1 MAQVFENMSAAVPE
15 SGSICPN
22 ASAELVQLEREPQ
35 HHCEDLHNDLTKQLN
50 EKVQV
55 YVPRD
60 WVDEKLNQIK
70 TASTLS
76 VHTRAIPD
84 SVKINENV
92 ISIDIMTYLDKT
104 ATMELSFFENGIVKL
119 NCVNPNNPS
128 KFSFELM
135 EKPANLTPYI
145 LQGYVTVGAHQIEVN
160 MSETQTKFIAE
171 FEPFTVKVLSTRN
184 NTEQVLF
191 EMNTAKSLVFDD
203 NLTADFT
210 FHTEHLYGLPEHAS
224 DLLLQDTKAD
234 LPYRFFNQDVPAY
247 PVGSKNALYATVP
260 IIISRSKSSSTL
272 VSMYWQNCSDTY
284 VDIHK
289 AESSTNA
296 YWLSERGNL
305 ECYIFVN
312 HSNAEHFRS
321 LSNVFGHCAMPQY
334 FSLGYHQCRWSY
346 KDEQDV
352 LHVNEKFNEH
362 EIPCDTITLDI
373 DHTDECRYFTW
384 NNQLFP
390 DPVSMQDVLAKDG
403 RQLVTIADPHIKVDP
418 EYHVYKEGAEKSLFV
433 KSKDGD
439 AFVGKCWPGD
449 SVYLDF
455 MNEET
460 RENWASQY
468 GYDKYKQSTSN
479 LWAWNDMNEPSVF
492 EYKGNQMPLDN
503 IQTVKSIAEPEKAF
517 EVEHREVHNI
527 YGYGQHKATYAGLLK
542 RNKCQNIRPHVL
554 TRSFYAGSQKWTTI
568 WTGDTAA
575 TWEYLQNTV
584 PQLLNLSLCGISFC
598 GGDVGGFIGDPE
610 PELAVRWYQL
620 GTWMPYF
627 RAHSETTTKRRE
639 PWLYD
644 KKNFEIIKEC
654 IKERY
659 RLLPYWYSTFEDHC
673 RTAVPVLR
681 PIWFDQTTVLDAD
694 NMREQERFLIGDGI
708 MVVPILQ
715 ANKSSIKN
723 VTKGLEGRWYDYYSK
738 VEMLGGEEI
747 NTGLERIGCFVKGGN
762 IIPTF
767 DIRSYVKSSKDA
779 KESNINLMIACDEKN
794 SAKGRMYFDD
804 GETFNYKTGALVRK
818 TIEFENNTLTW
829 KTEGAESGFTP
840 SNRVTKAIITG
851 LSTKVEGAYLTQE
864 GKGRQKIKVTD
875 AGQGFIVLE
884 FVVFSSKNF
893 SIVLV

>member
-1 MAQVFENMSAAVPE
+1 MAQLFEDISAAVPE
-15 SGSICPN
+15 IGSICPN
-22 ASAELVQLEREPQ
+22 AGAELVHLEREPQ

-50 EKVQV
+50 DKVDV

-60 WVDEKLNQIK
+60 WVNEKLSQIK
-70 TASTLS
+70 KASTLS
-76 VHTRAIPD
+76 VQTRAVPESI
-84 SVKINENV
+84 KINGNM
-92 ISIDIMTYLDKT
+92 ISIDIITHLDKT
-104 ATMELSFFENGIVKL
+104 ATMELYFFKDGIVKL
-119 NCVNPNNPS
+119 NCINPNNPS

-135 EKPANLTPYI
+135 EKPANLTPYT
-145 LQGYVTVGAHQIEVN
+145 LEGNVTIGAHQVEVN
-160 MSETQTKFIAE
+160 MPETQTKFIAE
-171 FEPFTVKVLSTRN
+171 FASFTVKVLSTRN

-191 EMNTAKSLVFDD
+191 EMNTTKSLVFYD

-260 IIISRSKSSSTL
+260 IIISRSKNSPTL

-289 AESSTNA
+289 AESSSNA
-296 YWLSERGNL
+296 FWLSERGNL

-346 KDEQDV
+346 EDQQDV

-362 EIPCDTITLDI
+362 EIPCDSITLDI

-384 NNQLFP
+384 NNNLFP
-390 DPVSMQDVLAKDG
+390 DPVGMQDILARDG

-433 KSKDGD
+433 KNSDGD

-460 RENWASQY
+460 RESWASQY
-468 GYDKYKQSTSN
+468 AYDKYKQSTPN

-503 IQTVKSIAEPEKAF
+503 TQTVKSIAEPEKEF
-517 EVEHREVHNI
+517 QVEHREVHNI

-542 RNKCQNIRPHVL
+542 RNQCQNIRPHVL

-610 PELAVRWYQL
+610 PELAIRWYQL
-620 GTWMPYF
+620 GTYMPYF
-627 RAHSETTTKRRE
+627 RAHSEKTTMRRE

-644 KKNFEIIKEC
+644 KKNFEIVKES

-681 PIWFDQTTVLDAD
+681 PIWFDQTTVPDAD
-694 NMREQERFLIGDGI
+694 NMSEQERFMIGDGI
-708 MVVPILQ
+708 MVVPILK
-715 ANKSSIKN
+715 ANRSSIKD
-723 VTKGLEGRWYDYYSK
+723 VTKGLEGRWYDYHSK
-738 VEMLGGEEI
+738 AEMKGGEEI
-747 NTGLERIGCFVKGGN
+747 HTGLERIGCFVKGGN

-779 KESNINLMIACDEKN
+779 KESNINLVIACDEKDT
-794 SAKGRMYFDD
+794 AKGKMYFDD
-804 GETFNYKTGALVRK
+804 GETFNYKTGAFARK

-829 KTEGAESGFTP
+829 KNEGASSGFTP
-840 SNRVTKAIITG
+840 SNRVTKVVLMG
-851 LSTKVEGAYLTQE
+851 LSTKVQAAYLTEE
-864 GKGRQKIKVTD
+864 GKSRQKVKVTD
-875 AGQGFIVLE
+875 NGQGFIVLE
-884 FVVFSSKNF
+884 FVIVASKNW